1 MKQNTDKTLTV
12 KQNNFVALR
21 PVSVFCLLQTL
32 LCLSSLSLSKSLHLE
47 HYMHNHIKSFQ
58 VSEHTSPFFFS
69 AHWHTEC
76 TSSRASPDCSG
87 LETYKRYLATLKE
100 YLISMLWSVVSIQF
114 THSHVC
120 GSPRSRGFWISFSA
134 SLDRLEDLK
143 TGCRSQLSW
152 SSRLSHLSPLPCLS
166 SNWAMLMRNSA
177 ILKEKNYKFYQHA
190 IRSNI
195 GGNVIFLYVVCVKCL
210 SPKQKEN
217 RI

>member
-12 KQNNFVALR
+12 KQNNFVTLG
-21 PVSVFCLLQTL
+21 PLSVFCLSQSL
-32 LCLSSLSLSKSLHLE
+32 LFLSSLSLSKSLHLE

-120 GSPRSRGFWISFSA
+120 GWPRSRGSWISFLES
-134 SLDRLEDLK
+134 SDRLEGFK
-143 TGCRSQLSW
+143 TGWRSPLSW

-177 ILKEKNYKFYQHA
+177 ILKEKNYKSYQHA

-195 GGNVIFLYVVCVKCL
+195 GGNVIFPYVVCGKCL
-210 SPKQKEN
+210 SPRQNEN

>member
-87 LETYKRYLATLKE
+87 LEIYKRYLATLKE
-100 YLISMLWSVVSIQF
+100 YLM
-114 THSHVC
+114 
-120 GSPRSRGFWISFSA
+120 
-134 SLDRLEDLK
+134 
-143 TGCRSQLSW
+143 
-152 SSRLSHLSPLPCLS
+152 
-166 SNWAMLMRNSA
+166 SN
-177 ILKEKNYKFYQHA
+177 Q
-190 IRSNI
+190 
-195 GGNVIFLYVVCVKCL
+195 YVVKCCINTIYTFACL
-210 SPKQKEN
+210 WMTKKQRFLNFIFGKLGSVGRFQN
-217 RI
+217 WL